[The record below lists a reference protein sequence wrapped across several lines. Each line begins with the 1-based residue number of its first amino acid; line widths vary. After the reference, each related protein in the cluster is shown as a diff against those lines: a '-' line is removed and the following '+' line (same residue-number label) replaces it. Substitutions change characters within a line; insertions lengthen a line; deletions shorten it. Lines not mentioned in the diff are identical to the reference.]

1 MTVQE
6 LMSQVDVNRVADAYI
21 LLDYDFSPDNFLS
34 SLIEKYEAVPRLRK
48 VIKETCS
55 YFARFTPNDDTVP
68 HTIFIISTPGYD
80 FEKRWEK
87 TLSCFAIRDNEV
99 LPVLDKDFRIFDSKG
114 EAMVS
119 QFGLENIPIQNVASF
134 MIAKSSLEK
143 FGKEICAAKV
153 LSELFFWGAF
163 PEDRERKVKEFYER
177 LSKPTGD
184 RKLSGSKTLEE
195 IIRERDK
202 QLLASDSDSDEIAY
216 NFAKKRFKEE
226 TKDIINRYRQSVNE
240 KIHNRYIEAIKAEYK
255 RR

>member
-1 MTVQE
+1 MTVKE

-99 LPVLDKDFRIFDSKG
+99 LPVLDKAFRIFDNKG
-114 EAMVS
+114 EAQITHYAFDAVPM
-119 QFGLENIPIQNVASF
+119 QNVASF
-134 MIAKSSLEK
+134 VIAQSSLEE
-143 FGKEICAAKV
+143 FGEEICAAKI
-153 LSELFFWGAF
+153 LSELFIFKLF
-163 PEDRERKVKEFYER
+163 SEEREEAITE
-177 LSKPTGD
+177 LSEKIGDPIDEGKPVD
-184 RKLSGSKTLEE
+184 SQTLEE
-195 IIRERDK
+195 ITREHDERR
-202 QLLASDSDSDEIAY
+202 LANMLDDERAY
-216 NFAKKRFKEE
+216 YLIKRRFKQE
-226 TKDIINRYRQSVNE
+226 TDDIIHSYWHRVAEEIQ
-240 KIHNRYIEAIKAEYK
+240 KLYIRAIKEEYK